1 MTQARRLLA
10 IGLFIALGCVLVLL
24 IWIVPHRDRQ
34 TSTAAQAIVAESPER
49 LREVLAILED
59 ETALKEFLKPIPPKE
74 PAEALKTFEAVDG
87 FRMELVAHEPF
98 VNDPI
103 AAAFDENG
111 RLYVAEMRGYPF
123 QPGPGRKPIGRVRLL
138 EDVDGDGRFDK
149 SHVFA
154 EHLLWPSGIAPWKQ
168 GVFVAATPDIWYMKD
183 TDGDGVA
190 DIRKKVYTGF
200 GHQGEQYMLN
210 NLIWGVD
217 HKIYGATA
225 GNGGTVRPADDPNAE
240 PIPVSGRDFRFD
252 PVTGAFE
259 TTTETFQ
266 FGNTFDNWY
275 NRFVGNQ
282 GMPVRHA
289 VLPGHYMARN
299 PYLPSTSGI
308 NALVHGWTRLYKIS
322 PIEAWRSVR
331 RARRIAAGR
340 DPTSP
345 GVDHNYLTA
354 GAGVT
359 VYRGDAYPKKY
370 HGNVFIGAATGNL
383 VHRRVLT
390 PDGVT
395 FGSDRADENTDFVR
409 STDNWFRPVNFV
421 NAPDGTLYVLDM
433 SRELIESV
441 HVATKVIKHLDLTHG
456 RDRGRIYRM
465 APPGFRVPSQ
475 PRLGDAATKELVEQL
490 ENPTGW
496 WRETAHRLIYERQD
510 QSAVGPLRHLL
521 NESSRPLARMHA
533 LWSLQGLDALT
544 NADIARSLSDTIAGV
559 REHAVQLAEPR
570 LNDSAELLEKVLG
583 LVGDK
588 NPRVRLQVAFTLGE
602 VKDRRAIS
610 ALAEIAKQ
618 DAGDRWIRAAVLSSS
633 AESADSLL
641 MELVKDR
648 VFIEKETG
656 ASLLSR
662 LARVVGARNR
672 PGEVQLVLNAAA
684 SHPNLTPNPWAQ
696 EIVVTGLAEGL
707 NSARTTLADVKDK
720 SPQVNQMLEDLLK
733 QARSTAM
740 DDQAE
745 PERRLQA
752 VRVLSH
758 GSYDQVRKPLA
769 ALIQPRQPQSL
780 QLAAIAALTRQN
792 EPEVAPILLQ
802 PWEAYTP
809 EVRRNALEQLL
820 SQEQWTLSL
829 LKAIE
834 SGQRTMIKSAAQ
846 PSASEIDPTRRSL
859 LMEHRNES
867 IRTLAKKLF
876 AEDTLAPRNEVL
888 AAYRQALALEGNQT
902 RGEKVYRRE
911 CIDCHL
917 LGTNETIGPNLLMGS
932 YQDPE
937 ALLGDIL
944 DPNRYVAPEYIK
956 YVVNDREGRV
966 HTGMIAAETATSI
979 VLQRGHN
986 DQDTIFKSNIE
997 QIRNTGKS
1005 LMPEG
1010 MEYPITQ
1017 QEMADLIKFILD
1029 AQYDPGTDPGVLA
1042 PTDEK

>member
-1 MTQARRLLA
+1 MTQIRRLLA
-10 IGLFIALGCVLVLL
+10 ISLFIALGCVLALL
-24 IWIVPHRDRQ
+24 IWIVPSRDKQ
-34 TSTAAQAIVAESPER
+34 TSTAAPANVAESPER

-74 PAEALKTFEAVDG
+74 PADALTTFEAVDG
-87 FRMELVAHEPF
+87 FRMELVAHEPL

-111 RLYVAEMRGYPF
+111 RLYVAEMRGYPY
-123 QPGPGRKPIGRVRLL
+123 QPRADQKPIGRVRLL
-138 EDVDGDGRFDK
+138 EDVNGDGRFDK

-154 EHLLWPSGIAPWKQ
+154 ENLLWPSGIAPWKQ

-225 GNGGTVRPADDPNAE
+225 GNGGSVRSVDDPNAE
-240 PIPVSGRDFRFD
+240 PISVNRRDFRFD
-252 PVTGAFE
+252 PFTGAFE

-299 PYLPSTSGI
+299 PYLPSTSGV
-308 NALVHGWTRLYKIS
+308 NALVDGWTRIYKIS
-322 PIEAWRSVR
+322 PIEAWRSIR

-359 VYRGDAYPKKY
+359 VYRGDAYPEKY

-395 FGSDRADENTDFVR
+395 FGSDRVDENTDFVR

-465 APPGFRVPSQ
+465 APPGFRVPPQ
-475 PRLGDAATKELVEQL
+475 PRLGEAATKELVAQI

-533 LWSLQGLDALT
+533 LWSLQGLDALA
-544 NADIARSLSDTIAGV
+544 NADIARGLSDTIAGV

-583 LVGDK
+583 LAGDK
-588 NPRVRLQVAFTLGE
+588 NPRVRLQVAFTVGE

-633 AESADSLL
+633 AESADRLL
-641 MELVKDR
+641 MELVKNR
-648 VFIEKETG
+648 AFVEKEEG
-656 ASLLSR
+656 AGLVSQ
-662 LARVVGARNR
+662 LAHVVGARNR
-672 PGEVQLVLNAAA
+672 PGEAKLVLNAAA
-684 SHPNLTPNPWAQ
+684 SQATQTPNPWVQ
-696 EIVVTGLAEGL
+696 EMVVTGLAEGL
-707 NSARTTLADVKDK
+707 NSARTTLAEVKDK
-720 SPQVNQMLEDLLK
+720 SPQANRMLEDLIGR
-733 QARSTAM
+733 ARGTAM

-745 PERRLQA
+745 PERRLEA
-752 VRVLSH
+752 VRVLSY
-758 GSYDQVRKPLA
+758 GSYEQVGKPLA
-769 ALIQPRQPQSL
+769 ALIRPRQPQSL
-780 QLAAIAALTRQN
+780 QVAAMAALTRHN
-792 EPEVAPILLQ
+792 EPEVASVLLQ

-809 EVRRNALEQLL
+809 VVRRGALEQLL
-820 SQEQWTLSL
+820 SREQWTLSL

-834 SGQRTMIKSAAQ
+834 GGQGVMGESGAQ

-859 LMEHRNES
+859 LMEHSNAS
-867 IRTLAKKLF
+867 IRSIAKRLLSEETLG
-876 AEDTLAPRNEVL
+876 PRDDVL
-888 AAYRQALALEGNQT
+888 AAYRQALALEGSQSS
-902 RGEKVYRRE
+902 GEKVYRRE

-917 LGTNETIGPNLLMGS
+917 LDTEETIGPNLLMGS

-937 ALLGDIL
+937 ALLVDIL
-944 DPNRYVAPEYIK
+944 DPNRYVPPEYIK
-956 YVVNDREGRV
+956 YLVNDLEGRV
-966 HTGMIAAETATSI
+966 HTGMIAIETATSI

-1017 QEMADLIKFILD
+1017 QEMADLMKFILN

-1042 PTDEK
+1042 PTDDK

>member
-1 MTQARRLLA
+1 MTQIRRLLA
-10 IGLFIALGCVLVLL
+10 ISLFIALGCVLALL

-74 PAEALKTFEAVDG
+74 PADALKTFEAVDG
-87 FRMELVAHEPF
+87 FRMELVAHEPL

-111 RLYVAEMRGYPF
+111 RLYVAEMRGYPY
-123 QPGPGRKPIGRVRLL
+123 QPRADQKPIGRVRLL
-138 EDVDGDGRFDK
+138 EDVNGDGRFEK

-154 EHLLWPSGIAPWKQ
+154 ENLLWPSGIAPWKQ

-210 NLIWGVD
+210 NLKWGVD

-225 GNGGTVRPADDPNAE
+225 GNGGSVRSAGDPNAE
-240 PIPVSGRDFRFD
+240 PISVNRRDFRFD

-289 VLPGHYMARN
+289 VLPGHYTARN
-299 PYLPSTSGI
+299 PYSPSTSGV
-308 NALVHGWTRLYKIS
+308 NALVDGWTRIYKIS
-322 PIEAWRSVR
+322 PIEAWRSIR

-359 VYRGDAYPKKY
+359 VYRGDAYPENY

-395 FGSDRADENTDFVR
+395 FGSDRADEVTDFVR

-465 APPGFRVPSQ
+465 APPGFRVPPQ
-475 PRLGDAATKELVEQL
+475 PRLGEAATKELVAQI

-521 NESSRPLARMHA
+521 TESSRPLARMHA
-533 LWSLQGLDALT
+533 LWSLQGLDALA
-544 NADIARSLSDTIAGV
+544 NADIARGLSDTIAGV

-633 AESADSLL
+633 AESADRLL
-641 MELVKDR
+641 MELVKNR
-648 VFIEKETG
+648 AFVEKEEG
-656 ASLLSR
+656 AGLVSQ
-662 LARVVGARNR
+662 LAHVVGARNR
-672 PGEVQLVLNAAA
+672 PGEAKLVLNAAA
-684 SHPNLTPNPWAQ
+684 SQANQTPNPWVQ
-696 EIVVTGLAEGL
+696 EMVVTGLAEGL
-707 NSARTTLADVKDK
+707 NSARTTLAEVKDK
-720 SPQVNQMLEDLLK
+720 SPQANRMLEDLIGR
-733 QARSTAM
+733 ARGTAM

-745 PERRLQA
+745 PERRLEA
-752 VRVLSH
+752 VRLLSY
-758 GSYDQVRKPLA
+758 GSYEQVGKPLA
-769 ALIQPRQPQSL
+769 ALIRPRQPQSL
-780 QLAAIAALTRQN
+780 QLAAMAALTRHN
-792 EPEVAPILLQ
+792 EPEVASVLLQ

-809 EVRRNALEQLL
+809 VVRRGALEQLL
-820 SQEQWTLSL
+820 SREQWTLSL

-834 SGQRTMIKSAAQ
+834 GGQGVTGESGAQ

-859 LMEHRNES
+859 LMEHSNAS
-867 IRTLAKKLF
+867 IRSIAKRLLSEETLG
-876 AEDTLAPRNEVL
+876 PRDDVL
-888 AAYRQALALEGNQT
+888 AAYRQALALEGSQSS
-902 RGEKVYRRE
+902 GEKVYRRE

-917 LGTNETIGPNLLMGS
+917 LGTEETIGPNLLMGS

-937 ALLGDIL
+937 ALLVDIL
-944 DPNRYVAPEYIK
+944 DPNRYVPPEYIK
-956 YVVNDREGRV
+956 YLVNDREGRV
-966 HTGMIAAETATSI
+966 HTGMIAIETATSI

-1017 QEMADLIKFILD
+1017 QEMADLMKFILN

-1042 PTDEK
+1042 PTDHK